1 MVSLTK
7 EETMSDYLA
16 NVKKYAPN
24 ADEAVV
30 NGLVKHFGIALRNKD
45 SSLVGCSDQ
54 AELDRVRNGFC
65 KKKLALT
72 ESDEKIDAVIMGIC
86 AKMKEERQKSR
97 VTFCYLI
104 AEKYGMLDL
113 FVKK

>member
-1 MVSLTK
+1 MT
-7 EETMSDYLA
+7 DYLA

-24 ADEAVV
+24 ASEAVV
-30 NGLVKHFGIALRNKD
+30 AGLVTHFGIALRSKD
-45 SSLVGCSDQ
+45 SSLVSCSDQ
-54 AELDRVRNGFC
+54 AELNRVRNGFC

-72 ESDEKIDAVIMGIC
+72 DSDETIDAVIMGIC
-86 AKMKEERQKSR
+86 AKMKEDRQKSR

-104 AEKYGMLDL
+104 AEKYGKLDL